1 MINKKIIFVITFLS
15 VCIVP
20 ILFLNRQEDFLSDI
34 DNRYLT
40 NNSDINSFND
50 LGDYIDDRVGGRRK
64 MIEFYHAF
72 NKMMFN
78 SYEHNEIVVGKNNH
92 LFPKIEDNVIYNDY
106 HDDFANFIID
116 MNKYYCDRGID
127 FYFVFNPSKT
137 SILSEYL
144 PEGINYNNNWVEKFL
159 NKLINEDVNV
169 IDNYEL
175 FSECEDKEF
184 LYNKEYDSAHW
195 NDYGALF
202 GTNNLFKKM
211 NETYKNIELLEI
223 EKNFYY
229 DYILTDYLPNTAI
242 KCDEQVMVLKPKFEY
257 TDSTNDYIDGLEL
270 QDEFNYFHYYTSYD
284 SSKPRV
290 LMFQGS
296 YYDSNQRSKF
306 IIPNT
311 SDYIAVHNYRNVEQ
325 YDYYTNIFQPDCVIF
340 EVAEYTFKEYYF
352 SQWAMQNKKTTDAFV
367 FSSEITESDIK
378 VEISIQNTG
387 GYNYVDINNL
397 PKDLE
402 SCYLL
407 YGEEKVVDLQYQE
420 QGRYDCMIDSVFDIL
435 DRTKVVYKKDGQYY
449 SPSIVINVFD

>member
-1 MINKKIIFVITFLS
+1 
-15 VCIVP
+15 
-20 ILFLNRQEDFLSDI
+20 
-34 DNRYLT
+34 
-40 NNSDINSFND
+40 
-50 LGDYIDDRVGGRRK
+50 
-64 MIEFYHAF
+64 
-72 NKMMFN
+72 
-78 SYEHNEIVVGKNNH
+78 
-92 LFPKIEDNVIYNDY
+92 
-106 HDDFANFIID
+106 
-116 MNKYYCDRGID
+116 
-127 FYFVFNPSKT
+127 
-137 SILSEYL
+137 
-144 PEGINYNNNWVEKFL
+144 
-159 NKLINEDVNV
+159 
-169 IDNYEL
+169 
-175 FSECEDKEF
+175 
-184 LYNKEYDSAHW
+184 
-195 NDYGALF
+195 
-202 GTNNLFKKM
+202 
-211 NETYKNIELLEI
+211 
-223 EKNFYY
+223 
-229 DYILTDYLPNTAI
+229 
-242 KCDEQVMVLKPKFEY
+242 
-257 TDSTNDYIDGLEL
+257 
-270 QDEFNYFHYYTSYD
+270 
-284 SSKPRV
+284 
-290 LMFQGS
+290 MFQGS